1 VIPSRFDDVCQFT
14 NITSTT
20 LDPPQEDPQTTTMMV
35 EKQIEFAEAA
45 PADISIL
52 SQPAPM
58 DLTFVETLR
67 GFLERPFPILTGVW
81 TGDQARNTTINSV
94 DPLKLYLN
102 LPLIHGKLRGFSYL
116 RAGLRIEIRLNGTR
130 FHYGQLVGAFRPLDG
145 TLQQYQASQQT
156 VYAATMFP
164 SVICD
169 PGPSEVGIL
178 EVPYCYPQ
186 HFLSLTDNFTA
197 SIGTFKLQVLAPL
210 SVVSSTNVPIIN
222 YTVYVS
228 LVKPVLAGFT
238 ASNLTSPLRMLE
250 EQSLDASHRV
260 TPEANNMFATDI
272 NDVSFHTGIDSAN
285 SVARLPQYIG
295 DFTSDMQ
302 LTRIFEKPNFETTFE
317 WSDDRVPGYI
327 LKELGVAPWAN
338 DRVSYGNTY
347 LSVLADM
354 SAYWRGSI
362 RYHVRIVASGFHS
375 GRLVISWE
383 PSFEDRLVTD
393 MERTANRISMVIDIQ
408 ETTDVFFTIP
418 YMSRR
423 PWLLNSSARQTPI
436 NNNGLLRFNVLNQL
450 ATPSVE
456 PTSVHIL
463 VWKYGS
469 SDLEFALPKVNKIGD
484 AWPID
489 NAVVALEEQCL
500 DLPLSDSRAGP
511 LDGSFSVP
519 GGMSMGEHISTVT
532 DYLRKKTHFLS
543 GSTGFQ
549 QLNASIYTALTPA
562 LGDAFSVLGSMYLF
576 YRGSVS
582 YAAFPSKQQ
591 VMYDA
596 YDLGISIAAG
606 DAGSKFGVV
615 QIRGSAPNAMITVPY
630 YAYQLFHM
638 TFPGAIAFTNDYPG
652 VVLHVPQRESHDVSF
667 YASAGKDFMFGYLIP
682 PAYYPA

>member
-1 VIPSRFDDVCQFT
+1 
-14 NITSTT
+14 
-20 LDPPQEDPQTTTMMV
+20 MV

-285 SVARLPQYIG
+285 SVAR
-295 DFTSDMQ
+295 
-302 LTRIFEKPNFETTFE
+302 
-317 WSDDRVPGYI
+317 DR
-327 LKELGVAPWAN
+327 K
-338 DRVSYGNTY
+338 
-347 LSVLADM
+347 SV
-354 SAYWRGSI
+354 
-362 RYHVRIVASGFHS
+362 V
-375 GRLVISWE
+375 
-383 PSFEDRLVTD
+383 
-393 MERTANRISMVIDIQ
+393 
-408 ETTDVFFTIP
+408 
-418 YMSRR
+418 
-423 PWLLNSSARQTPI
+423 
-436 NNNGLLRFNVLNQL
+436 
-450 ATPSVE
+450 
-456 PTSVHIL
+456 
-463 VWKYGS
+463 
-469 SDLEFALPKVNKIGD
+469 
-484 AWPID
+484 
-489 NAVVALEEQCL
+489 
-500 DLPLSDSRAGP
+500 
-511 LDGSFSVP
+511 
-519 GGMSMGEHISTVT
+519 
-532 DYLRKKTHFLS
+532 
-543 GSTGFQ
+543 
-549 QLNASIYTALTPA
+549 
-562 LGDAFSVLGSMYLF
+562 
-576 YRGSVS
+576 
-582 YAAFPSKQQ
+582 
-591 VMYDA
+591 
-596 YDLGISIAAG
+596 
-606 DAGSKFGVV
+606 
-615 QIRGSAPNAMITVPY
+615 
-630 YAYQLFHM
+630 
-638 TFPGAIAFTNDYPG
+638 
-652 VVLHVPQRESHDVSF
+652 
-667 YASAGKDFMFGYLIP
+667 
-682 PAYYPA
+682 